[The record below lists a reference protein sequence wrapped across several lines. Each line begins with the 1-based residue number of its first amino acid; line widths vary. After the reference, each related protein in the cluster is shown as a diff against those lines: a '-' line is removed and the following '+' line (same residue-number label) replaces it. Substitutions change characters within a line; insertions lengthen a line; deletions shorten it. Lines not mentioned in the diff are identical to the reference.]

1 MHALL
6 IVLYLAAILAIGW
19 RAGRGESSED
29 FLIGGRSM
37 RALPIAASIVAL
49 IGGGY
54 LGALAAIS
62 FVYGI
67 GVLWYTLGN
76 MFGFVLLMLLAPRIR
91 EEADK
96 RSFLTMADYFHDR
109 FNRMTGGLVSIIV
122 YGAFVSLLATQFI
135 VGGAVFSGLFDVRSE
150 SAVLAMGVY
159 TALYLLLG
167 GFRAVV
173 RTDMLQLA
181 IMVAVF
187 LVALPLS
194 MNAEGL
200 MRTLRIGAAMVE
212 PLPPLLI
219 ASFVVT
225 GTTGM
230 IAAADTWTRIYA
242 AGSASIARRAVSMAA
257 IVWLMFGLSLFV
269 LGLMAR
275 VESPDGAAE
284 DAFLTGLS
292 SAFPGM
298 LGGLA
303 ATAILAALMS
313 SVDTQLFLLS
323 TSAAK
328 DFGSR
333 LIGGRWDA
341 ERMTRWVR
349 WAIVFNTVA
358 AMLVAIYGP
367 GLIAVGWI
375 FSAMIASL
383 APSVFISLLRPITS
397 GPVLASVAGG
407 CLATLPFALTGV
419 LTPDIGPLITA
430 TGATITLAG
439 TLAIRKL
446 VR

>member
-6 IVLYLAAILAIGW
+6 IVLYLVAILAIGW
-19 RAGRGESSED
+19 RAGRGESAED

-96 RSFLTMADYFHDR
+96 HSFLTMADYFHDR
-109 FNRMTGGLVSIIV
+109 FNRMTGGLVAIIV

-135 VGGAVFSGLFDVRSE
+135 VGGAVFSGLFDIRSE

-187 LVALPLS
+187 LVAVPLS
-194 MNAEGL
+194 MDAEGL
-200 MRTLRIGAAMVE
+200 IRTLRTGAAMVE

-225 GTTGM
+225 GTTGI

-383 APSVFISLLRPITS
+383 APSVFISLLRRIAS

-439 TLAIRKL
+439 ALAIRKL
-446 VR
+446 AR